1 MYPCH
6 RAAMGRTQYQA
17 QNNRRRW
24 LSGSSLPGREAAS
37 LGSGEAPGAEPLA
50 ADGFTLPLGQHAACM
65 VWLFRFYYRSKDPRG

>member
-24 LSGSSLPGREAAS
+24 LSGSSL

-50 ADGFTLPLGQHAACM
+50 ADGFTLPPGQHAACM